1 MYLVG
6 IDPAIRRIAAA
17 VMHATT
23 GQLVGTRFELLPR
36 TEDTR
41 EWHAQVRDFLVGL
54 DRMTDGS
61 VVACFV
67 EPCAFV
73 GPNAKTAIR
82 HAAAAGATTAL
93 SWRVWPHA
101 LIETEAAEPRRWRQA
116 CGIER
121 SGKDAVRAWA
131 EAQWPQLAG
140 REQDEIDA
148 ACIAWAG
155 YLATTEGTGD

>member
-1 MYLVG
+1 MFLVG

-17 VMHATT
+17 IVDAGT
-23 GQLVGTRFELLPR
+23 GELMTTRFALLPR

-41 EWHAQVRDFLVGL
+41 EWHREVREFLTGL
-54 DRMTDGS
+54 DRRTGGG
-61 VVACFV
+61 VTAVFV

-73 GPNAKTAIR
+73 GPSAKTAIR

-93 SWRVWPHA
+93 AWRVWPSA

-121 SGKDAVRAWA
+121 AGKDAVRAWA
-131 EAQWPQLAG
+131 EDKWPHLAG

-155 YLATTEGTGD
+155 YLATEVSDG